1 MRRFSCTSAPER
13 QSERISR
20 IVRGWRGL
28 QREELC
34 NRFGDCRLGCTALSS
49 DRALHLGRR
58 RFDHFNL
65 VVGSNE
71 KGYAAHGTDRHS
83 GLHIGLRKDAL
94 NGNSF
99 WLVLL
104 NEARDPIPQRGESLA
119 ECQRRGSTECAMRN
133 MYRACAASIYN
144 TPAER
149 CRSRV

>member
-1 MRRFSCTSAPER
+1 MLRFSCASTPER

-20 IVRGWRGL
+20 IVWGGRCL
-28 QREELC
+28 KREQLR
-34 NRFGDCRLGCTALSS
+34 NRLGYCRLGCTALSS

-65 VVGSNE
+65 VVCGNE
-71 KGYAAHGTDRHS
+71 EGHAAHSTDRYS

-99 WLVLL
+99 WLVLI
-104 NEARDPIPQRGESLA
+104 NEARDPIPQHGESLA
-119 ECQRRGSTECAMRN
+119 EGQRCGSTEYTMRN
-133 MYRACAASIYN
+133 MYRACTASIYN